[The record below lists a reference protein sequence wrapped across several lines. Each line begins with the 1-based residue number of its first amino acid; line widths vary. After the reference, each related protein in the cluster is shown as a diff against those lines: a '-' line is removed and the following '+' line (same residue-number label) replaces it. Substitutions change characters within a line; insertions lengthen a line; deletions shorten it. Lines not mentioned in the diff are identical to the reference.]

1 MASSARRRVG
11 GGPGGAQWMALGGA
25 VLVILGLTFA
35 LGLLVGRQWAR
46 HSATA
51 VVAGIIESAKKPVTA
66 TRRGGIA
73 AETMADRAPESTEKL
88 TFYKTLTEPLDGPAS
103 APKAEAKPV
112 AIRIPPATPSS
123 LPPPAPVAPVMAK
136 PVPAPPPAQ
145 SVSLPPAPAK
155 PASGKP
161 ADAKATD
168 AKATDSKTTDGKTA
182 DAKTTDGGS
191 AGGISG
197 PPHTNTSA
205 SAAVPSVP
213 YTIQVGAYK
222 NRRQADDLRQQLASA
237 SLDAYVVTLAA
248 QEGVARYRVRVG
260 TYRSREEAA
269 SAAERLRT
277 QRSLTTFVTPK

>member
-51 VVAGIIESAKKPVTA
+51 VVAGVIESAKKPVTA

-88 TFYKTLTEPLDGPAS
+88 TFYKTLTEPLDGPGS
-103 APKAEAKPV
+103 APKPEAKPV

-123 LPPPAPVAPVMAK
+123 LPPRAPVPPVTAK
-136 PVPAPPPAQ
+136 LVPAPPLAQ

-155 PASGKP
+155 PASGK
-161 ADAKATD
+161 
-168 AKATDSKTTDGKTA
+168 TA
-182 DAKTTDGGS
+182 DAKTTDAKAADSKTADAKTADGGS
-191 AGGISG
+191 AGAGAISG
-197 PPHTNTSA
+197 PPHSNNASA

-222 NRRQADDLRQQLASA
+222 NRRQADDLRQQLTSA

-248 QEGVARYRVRVG
+248 QEGMARYRVRVG

-277 QRSLTTFVTPK
+277 QRSLTTFITPK